1 MALHRIVLGLGSN
14 TRQTYHI
21 RLVQQQL
28 RAALGDICFTR
39 TLWTVPIGVR
49 SPLYLNGL
57 AEARTALDYDEL
69 LRLTKQIEQ
78 SIGRT
83 EADRRAHVVRADIDI
98 LLYDRLHLLE
108 PGLQIPHPH
117 MRERDFVMQP
127 LREILGDYPL

>member
-49 SPLYLNGL
+49 SPLYLTGL

-98 LLYDRLHLLE
+98 LLYDGQRFHLSDWQRPYVCRLLGELQGFE
-108 PGLQIPHPH
+108 P
-117 MRERDFVMQP
+117 
-127 LREILGDYPL
+127 